1 MYKIL
6 IADDEQ
12 LMRDALRIMIEKV
25 PGFEVVFSVSNGE
38 DAVELCRKEKPD
50 IVFMDIMM
58 PGMSGIE
65 ASKRIYANNPEITIY
80 ILSSYNHFDFAIEA
94 LRAKVKEYISKPV
107 SCETIRT
114 LLEKHSHNTQPELI
128 CWNMALKVLKEKD
141 FKQMYYQVPEIVQ
154 ELFRSCGTKRE
165 QVTTAAEQL
174 GQNILNHVGLISA
187 RPVSCAELFPLSEAF
202 LVSSAGMEIWLF
214 RILDYALQQES
225 IRKYELLQNVFAY
238 MNAHIQEEIGL
249 TQIIENC
256 AVSQGYLSRI
266 FKNCL
271 NVSVMEYLH
280 LKKLMLAKE
289 FFQYTDL
296 SIADVA
302 FRLGYN
308 ESGYFS
314 KVFKKYENK
323 TVYQYKKAA
332 GATSER

>member
-12 LMRDALRIMIEKV
+12 LMRDALQIMIEKV
-25 PGFEVVFSVSNGE
+25 PGFEVAFSVSNGE

-107 SCETIRT
+107 SCGTIRT
-114 LLEKHSHNTQPELI
+114 LLEKHSRSSQPEQIYLD
-128 CWNMALKVLKEKD
+128 MTLKVLKEKD

-154 ELFRSCGTKRE
+154 ELYRSCGSNHE
-165 QVTTAAEQL
+165 QVQAAAEQL
-174 GQNILNHVGLISA
+174 GQNVFNHLGRVSA
-187 RPVSCAELFPLSEAF
+187 RPVPCAELFPLSEAS
-202 LVSSAGMEIWLF
+202 LASPAGMEVWLF
-214 RILDYALQQES
+214 HVMNYIFQQIS
-225 IRKYELLQNVFAY
+225 IRKYELLQNVFSY
-238 MNAHIQEEIGL
+238 INAHVQEEIGL
-249 TQIIENC
+249 TQIIDNC

-280 LKKLMLAKE
+280 LRKLMLAKE
-289 FFQYTDL
+289 YFQATDL
-296 SIADVA
+296 TVADVA

-314 KVFKKYENK
+314 KVFKKYENI
-323 TVYQYKKAA
+323 TVYQYKKAV
-332 GATSER
+332 GASSER